1 MTRQR
6 AAGAR
11 ADADGRAIDGI
22 VRNRPGQ
29 GRREPFL
36 RSIAA
41 GWVSAVALGLL
52 AGSSLMPLRA
62 EAQTQ
67 TRSQTTPPQTSSGL
81 VSPFSDL
88 RWSGWVQ
95 GDAAYTWPESG
106 HFSHLRMRAELAAQ
120 GNWGT
125 GLKWKVSARGH
136 YDAAY
141 DLSDLYP
148 PSVKRDQRSDLA
160 LHEAY
165 VDFSRGD
172 WEFRLGKQ
180 NIVWGE
186 MVGLFFA
193 DVVSAKDLREFVLP
207 EFDLIRIPQWAARA
221 EWYAGDSHLEL
232 IWVLP
237 EVDRIGKP
245 GGEFYPWP
253 FRYDGLGYEII
264 GEERPSRSL
273 SNTGIGARV
282 STLVGGW
289 DLTAFVYRAPDSQA
303 AFHRSIG
310 LDATGAPKVVY
321 QARHDRLT
329 RLGGTVSKDFDGIVA
344 KAEVVYSRD
353 RTFGIAELDPGD
365 GVVSLDTI
373 DWAASLDLTPI
384 DDWRVNVQLYQRAF
398 LDHDERT
405 GMKHREN
412 GASLLLSHA
421 IDARLDGEF
430 LAISS
435 LTRSDRLL
443 RASLIWKYDSN
454 IRVRGGI
461 DVFAGNPYGMFG
473 RFDDS
478 DRIWAELRYS
488 F

>member
-1 MTRQR
+1 MNRRRGATGWIHSLVRSSAE
-6 AAGAR
+6 AAWLATTT
-11 ADADGRAIDGI
+11 
-22 VRNRPGQ
+22 
-29 GRREPFL
+29 L
-36 RSIAA
+36 T
-41 GWVSAVALGLL
+41 LL
-52 AGSSLMPLRA
+52 AAAMLSPALA
-62 EAQTQ
+62 
-67 TRSQTTPPQTSSGL
+67 QTSSGGTA
-81 VSPFSDL
+81 SRISDL

-95 GDAAYTWPESG
+95 GDTAYTWTEPG
-106 HFSHLRMRAELAAQ
+106 HYSNLRMRAELAAQ

-141 DLSDLYP
+141 DLSDHYP
-148 PSVKRDQRSDLA
+148 PSAKRDQRADLA
-160 LHEAY
+160 LHETY
-165 VDFSRGD
+165 IDFSRGD

-193 DVVSAKDLREFVLP
+193 DVVSAKDLRESVLP

-221 EWYAGDSHLEL
+221 EWFAGESHLEL

-245 GGEFYPWP
+245 GGEFYPLQP
-253 FRYDGLGYEII
+253 RFRFDGFSYEIL
-264 GEERPSRSL
+264 GEEKPSRSL

-282 STLVGGW
+282 STLAGGW

-303 AFHRSIG
+303 AFYRSIEPG
-310 LDATGAPKVVY
+310 AGGAPPTITL
-321 QARHDRLT
+321 QARHEMLT
-329 RLGGTVSKDFDGIVA
+329 RIGGTLSKDFDGVVA
-344 KAEVVYSRD
+344 KAEIVYSRD
-353 RTFGIAELDPGD
+353 REFSIVERGPGD
-365 GVVSLDTI
+365 GVVALDTI
-373 DWAASLDLTPI
+373 DWAASVDLTPI
-384 DDWRVNVQLYQRAF
+384 DDWRVNLQLFQRAF
-398 LDHDERT
+398 LDHDDRT
-405 GMKHREN
+405 GLKHREN

-443 RASLIWKYDSN
+443 RASLAWKYDAN
-454 IRVRGGI
+454 IRVRAGI
-461 DVFAGNPYGMFG
+461 DVFAGNPFGMFG

-478 DRIWAELRYS
+478 DRVWAELRYS